1 MTQVTPSGV
10 MQLLA
15 TAPYYAAALERLSTL
30 IYHLL
35 STPILVLTK
44 FSQIHLK
51 RPFIFFQA
59 GNKYI

>member
-1 MTQVTPSGV
+1 MTQVTPSEV

-15 TAPYYAAALERLSTL
+15 TAPYYGAALKRLSTL
-30 IYHLL
+30 ICCLL
-35 STPILVLTK
+35 STPISLLSK
-44 FSQIHLK
+44 FSQIHLE